1 MSRDYKPSGTVTAV
15 PAATGGS
22 FLRALLNT
30 LLAFVVLLS
39 VALLLAWVGMAT

>member
-1 MSRDYKPSGTVTAV
+1 MSRVDNPSGAVTAA

-22 FLRALLNT
+22 FLRALFNT